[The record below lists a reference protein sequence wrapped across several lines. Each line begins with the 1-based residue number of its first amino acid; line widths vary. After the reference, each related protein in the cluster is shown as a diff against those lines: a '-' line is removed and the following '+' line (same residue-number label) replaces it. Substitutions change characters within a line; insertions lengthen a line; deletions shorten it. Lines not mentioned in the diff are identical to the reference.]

1 MSKHGMTSLYICLL
15 QVPSVCRCANN
26 TAGEHCENC
35 LPNFNNA
42 PWRSGFDPMFTGCQ
56 GR

>member
-1 MSKHGMTSLYICLL
+1 MSKHGMTSWHMYFL